1 MEKRIFKQF
10 AVAHVFSQGIRFFV
24 STQVQHITETST
36 LEERIVC
43 FLNDRDK
50 EAIRLIFDNYG
61 PVLLNIIL
69 RVVKD
74 AALAEDVLQDALLKV
89 WRNSNTYQSDKGSL
103 FTWLTRI
110 ARNAAI
116 DKTRTRDFK
125 QTETS
130 RQAADLVSISDTPG
144 QDNDL
149 EQLYMR
155 QLVDQLPE
163 VQRNLIDL
171 AYFQGYT
178 QKEISENL
186 EMPLGTVKTR
196 IRLAIKHLRSII

>member
-1 MEKRIFKQF
+1 M
-10 AVAHVFSQGIRFFV
+10 
-24 STQVQHITETST
+24 
-36 LEERIVC
+36 
-43 FLNDRDK
+43 
-50 EAIRLIFDNYG
+50 IFDNYG
-61 PVLLNIIL
+61 PVLLNIIN

-74 AALAEDVLQDALLKV
+74 TALAEDVLQDALLKV
-89 WRNSNTYQSDKGSL
+89 WRNSKTYQADKGSL

-144 QDNDL
+144 HDNDL

-186 EMPLGTVKTR
+186 DMPLGTVKTR

>member
-1 MEKRIFKQF
+1 ME
-10 AVAHVFSQGIRFFV
+10 
-24 STQVQHITETST
+24 TQLQHITEETSV
-36 LEERIVC
+36 EDRIIC
-43 FLNDRDK
+43 YLNDRDK
-50 EAIRLIFDNYG
+50 DAIKLVFDNYG
-61 PVLLNIIL
+61 PVLLNVIKRI
-69 RVVKD
+69 VQD
-74 AALAEDVLQDALLKV
+74 QALAQDVLQDALVKI
-89 WRNSNTYQSDKGSL
+89 WKNSASFDSEKGSL

-110 ARNAAI
+110 CRNAAI

-130 RQAADLVSISDTPG
+130 RNGVDLVSISDTPG
-144 QDNDL
+144 QDTEL

-155 QLVDQLPE
+155 QLIDQLPE
-163 VQRNLIDL
+163 KQRQLIDL
-171 AYFQGYT
+171 SYFQGYT

>member
-1 MEKRIFKQF
+1 M
-10 AVAHVFSQGIRFFV
+10 
-24 STQVQHITETST
+24 QHITEETGVEDRIIRF
-36 LEERIVC
+36 LE
-43 FLNDRDK
+43 DRDK
-50 EAIRLIFDNYG
+50 DAIRLIFDHYG
-61 PVLLNIIL
+61 PVMLNIIK
-69 RVVKD
+69 RVVKEH
-74 AALAEDVLQDALLKV
+74 ALAQDVLQESLIKV
-89 WRNSNTYQSDKGSL
+89 WKNAGAFNAEKGSL

-110 ARNAAI
+110 CRNAAI
-116 DKTRTRDFK
+116 DKTRTKDFK

-130 RQAADLVSISDTPG
+130 KNGVDLVSISDTPV
-144 QDNDL
+144 QDNEL

-155 QLVDQLPE
+155 QLIDQLPDK
-163 VQRNLIDL
+163 QRNLIDL